1 MNTLLSAV
9 GDWFAQNW
17 FILLIIVL
25 MIAMLVPSFLRQK
38 KEINARNE
46 LQEQLKKGT
55 RVITTAGVYG
65 VVESVELTT
74 DGKVVTIVTGNT
86 KNPTTMTIHINA
98 IGGIDNK
105 TPVVEDMDGNIVEEK
120 NTSVKATEESKATA
134 EESGKEESV
143 EEHKP
148 TVEASKLNEMLQK
161 ISKPSEQKTSSAKK
175 TSTKKTSSAKKS
187 TATKKTTG
195 STAKTTKNN
204 K

>member
-1 MNTLLSAV
+1 MNILLSAV
-9 GDWFAQNW
+9 GDWFAQYW

-38 KEINARNE
+38 KELSARSE
-46 LQEQLKKGT
+46 LQDQLKKGT

-65 VVESVELTT
+65 TVESIELTT

-105 TPVVEDMDGNIVEEK
+105 TPVVEDMDGNVVEPKKEVEEDK
-120 NTSVKATEESKATA
+120 KVEEVKA
-134 EESGKEESV
+134 

-148 TVEASKLNEMLQK
+148 AVEASKLSALVEKMSSNKEA
-161 ISKPSEQKTSSAKK
+161 KTDSTATKSTNTKKSTAKK
-175 TSTKKTSSAKKS
+175 SASTKKATSTKSTAKKS
-187 TATKKTTG
+187 TSKSDK
-195 STAKTTKNN
+195 
-204 K
+204 